1 MFNNVTTIRLFRDP
15 ITLGAA
21 AVLGGGQLASQGI
34 NALVQ
39 SGMNKKTREWNEKMY
54 GMQRQHALQDWQMQN
69 AYNSPE
75 QQMARL
81 KAAGLNPHLIYG
93 GGPGNVSQ
101 PVRSTDTKSWNPT
114 PPQFDLGA
122 VAKSALFAGVDLELK
137 NVQRDRIQE
146 LTQVARQQ
154 ALNQASQTAKNA
166 QATAKDKFQLDQA
179 KSLQGYVLEA
189 AKLGVKQQ
197 EASIQS
203 TLTNTQRT
211 TQQITTEALMQ
222 QPNLRLALAEI
233 DQRRANIAKTDA
245 ERYNIRQDT
254 RNKERTGILQQ
265 IEIDLREK
273 GINPNDPMYMR
284 VLGQAIDKPF
294 EELKNWW
301 NNIWKK

>member
-1 MFNNVTTIRLFRDP
+1 MFNNVTTIRLLREP
-15 ITLGAA
+15 ITIGTAA
-21 AVLGGGQLASQGI
+21 ILGGGQLASQGI

-54 GMQRQHALQDWQMQN
+54 GMQRQHSLQDWQMQN

-114 PPQFDLGA
+114 APQFDLGGA
-122 VAKSALFAGVDLELK
+122 AKSALFGAVDLELK
-137 NVQRDRIQE
+137 NIQKDRIAE

-154 ALNQASQTAKNA
+154 ALNQASQTAKNV
-166 QATAKDKFQLDQA
+166 QETAKSKFQLDQSKA
-179 KSLQGYVLEA
+179 LQSYVLEA

-197 EASIQS
+197 EANISS

-211 TQQITTEALMQ
+211 TQQIVTEALMQ
-222 QPNLRLALAEI
+222 QPNLKLALADI
-233 DQRRANIAKTDA
+233 DQRRANIAKTEE

-254 RNKERTGILQQ
+254 RNKERAGILQQ

-301 NNIWKK
+301 NKIWK

>member
-1 MFNNVTTIRLFRDP
+1 MGTILEP
-15 ITLGAA
+15 LIMAGSTL
-21 AVLGGGQLASQGI
+21 LGQGI
-34 NALVQ
+34 NAASQ
-39 SGMNKKTREWNEKMY
+39 SAMNKKTRQWNERMY
-54 GMQRQHALQDWQMQN
+54 ATQRKHALQDWQMQN

-101 PVRSTDTKSWNPT
+101 PVRSTDTKSWNPSA
-114 PPQFDLGA
+114 PQFDLGA
-122 VAKSALFAGVDLELK
+122 AAKSALFTGVDLELK
-137 NVQRDRIQE
+137 NIQRDRIQE

-154 ALNQASQTAKNA
+154 ALNQASQTAKNV
-166 QATAKDKFQLDQA
+166 QETAKSKFQLQQA
-179 KSLQGYVLEA
+179 ESLQGYVAEA

-197 EASIQS
+197 EANIQS

-211 TQQITTEALMQ
+211 TQQIVTEALMQ
-222 QPNLRLALAEI
+222 QPNLKLALAEI
-233 DQRRANIAKTDA
+233 DQRRANIAKTEE

-254 RNKERTGILQQ
+254 RNKERAGILQQ

-273 GINPNDPMYMR
+273 GINPNDPVYMR

-301 NNIWKK
+301 NKIWK

>member
-1 MFNNVTTIRLFRDP
+1 MPGPLVAPLIMAGS
-15 ITLGAA
+15 TL
-21 AVLGGGQLASQGI
+21 LGQGI
-34 NALVQ
+34 NAASQ
-39 SGMNKKTREWNEKMY
+39 SSMNKKTRQWNESMY
-54 GMQRQHALQDWQMQN
+54 GMQRKHALQDWQMQN

-101 PVRSTDTKSWNPT
+101 PVRSTDTKSWNPSA
-114 PPQFDLGA
+114 PQFDLA
-122 VAKSALFAGVDLELK
+122 AAAKSALFTGVDLELK
-137 NVQRDRIQE
+137 NIQRDRIQE

-154 ALNQASQTAKNA
+154 ALNQASQTAKNV
-166 QATAKDKFQLDQA
+166 QETAKSKFQLQQA
-179 KSLQGYVLEA
+179 ESLQGYVAEA

-197 EASIQS
+197 EANIQS
-203 TLTNTQRT
+203 TLTNTQRI
-211 TQQITTEALMQ
+211 TQQIVTESLMQ
-222 QPNLRLALAEI
+222 QPNLKLALAEI
-233 DQRRANIAKTDA
+233 DQRRANIARTEE

-273 GINPNDPMYMR
+273 GINPNDPVYMR

-301 NNIWKK
+301 NKIWK

>member
-1 MFNNVTTIRLFRDP
+1 MFNNVTTIRLFREP
-15 ITLGAA
+15 ITIGTAA
-21 AVLGGGQLASQGI
+21 ILGGGQLASQGI

-54 GMQRQHALQDWQMQN
+54 GMQRQHSLQDWQMQN

-93 GGPGNVSQ
+93 GGPG
-101 PVRSTDTKSWNPT
+101 K
-114 PPQFDLGA
+114 
-122 VAKSALFAGVDLELK
+122 AKSALFGAVDLELK
-137 NVQRDRIQE
+137 NIQKDRIAE

-154 ALNQASQTAKNA
+154 ALNQASQTAKNV
-166 QATAKDKFQLDQA
+166 QETAKSKFQLDQSKA
-179 KSLQGYVLEA
+179 LQSYVLEA

-197 EASIQS
+197 EANISS

-211 TQQITTEALMQ
+211 TQQIVTEALMQ
-222 QPNLRLALAEI
+222 QPNLKLALADI
-233 DQRRANIAKTDA
+233 DQRRANIAKTEE

-254 RNKERTGILQQ
+254 RNKERAGILQQ

-301 NNIWKK
+301 NKIWK

>member
-1 MFNNVTTIRLFRDP
+1 MPGPLVAPLIMAGS
-15 ITLGAA
+15 TL
-21 AVLGGGQLASQGI
+21 LGQGI
-34 NALVQ
+34 NAASQ
-39 SGMNKKTREWNEKMY
+39 SGMNKKTRQWNERMY

-101 PVRSTDTKSWNPT
+101 PVRSTDTKSWNPSA
-114 PPQFDLGA
+114 PQFDLGSA
-122 VAKSALFAGVDLELK
+122 AKSALFTGVDLELK
-137 NVQRDRIQE
+137 NAQKDRIQE

-154 ALNQASQTAKNA
+154 ALQQASQTAKNV
-166 QATAKDKFQLDQA
+166 QETARSKFELDKA
-179 KSLQGYVLEA
+179 KSTLGYTLDVA
-189 AKLGVKQQ
+189 RLGVKKM
-197 EASIQS
+197 EADIQS

-211 TQQITTEALMQ
+211 TQQIVTEALMQ
-222 QPNLRLALAEI
+222 QPNLKLALAEI
-233 DQRRANIAKTDA
+233 DQRRANIAKTEE

-254 RNKERTGILQQ
+254 RNKERAGILQQ

-273 GINPNDPMYMR
+273 GINPNDPVYMR

-301 NNIWKK
+301 NKIWK

>member
-1 MFNNVTTIRLFRDP
+1 MPGPLVAPLIMAGS
-15 ITLGAA
+15 TL
-21 AVLGGGQLASQGI
+21 LGQGI
-34 NALVQ
+34 NAASQ
-39 SGMNKKTREWNEKMY
+39 SGMNKKTRQWNERMY
-54 GMQRQHALQDWQMQN
+54 GMQRKHALQDWQMQN

-101 PVRSTDTKSWNPT
+101 PVRSTDTKSWNPSA
-114 PPQFDLGA
+114 PQFDLGA
-122 VAKSALFAGVDLELK
+122 AAKSALFTGVDLELK
-137 NVQRDRIQE
+137 NIQRDRIQE

-154 ALNQASQTAKNA
+154 ALNQASQTAKNV
-166 QATAKDKFQLDQA
+166 QETAKSKFQLQQA
-179 KSLQGYVLEA
+179 ESLQSYVAEA

-197 EASIQS
+197 EANLQS

-211 TQQITTEALMQ
+211 TQQIVTEALMQ
-222 QPNLRLALAEI
+222 QPNLNLALAEI
-233 DQRRANIAKTDA
+233 DQRRANIAKTEE

-265 IEIDLREK
+265 LEIDLREK
-273 GINPNDPMYMR
+273 GINPNDPAYMR

-301 NNIWKK
+301 NKIWK

>member
-1 MFNNVTTIRLFRDP
+1 MFNNVTTIRLFREP
-15 ITLGAA
+15 ITIGTAA
-21 AVLGGGQLASQGI
+21 ILGGGQLASQGI

-54 GMQRQHALQDWQMQN
+54 GMQRQHSLQDWQMQN

-114 PPQFDLGA
+114 APQFDLGGA
-122 VAKSALFAGVDLELK
+122 AKSALFGAVDLELK
-137 NVQRDRIQE
+137 NIQKDRIAE

-154 ALNQASQTAKNA
+154 ALNQASQTAKNV
-166 QATAKDKFQLDQA
+166 QETAKSKFQLDQSKA
-179 KSLQGYVLEA
+179 LQSYVLEA

-197 EASIQS
+197 EANISS

-211 TQQITTEALMQ
+211 TQQIVTEALMQ
-222 QPNLRLALAEI
+222 QPNLKLALADI
-233 DQRRANIAKTDA
+233 DQRRANTAKTEE

-254 RNKERTGILQQ
+254 RNKERAGILQQ

-301 NNIWKK
+301 NKIWK

>member
-1 MFNNVTTIRLFRDP
+1 MPGPLVAPLIMAGS
-15 ITLGAA
+15 TL
-21 AVLGGGQLASQGI
+21 LGQGI
-34 NALVQ
+34 NAASQ
-39 SGMNKKTREWNEKMY
+39 SGMNKKTRQWNERMY

-101 PVRSTDTKSWNPT
+101 PVRSTDTKSWNPSA
-114 PPQFDLGA
+114 PQFDLGA
-122 VAKSALFAGVDLELK
+122 AAKSALFTGVDLELK
-137 NVQRDRIQE
+137 NAQKDRIQE

-154 ALNQASQTAKNA
+154 ALQQASQTAKNV
-166 QATAKDKFQLDQA
+166 QETARSKFELDKA
-179 KSLQGYVLEA
+179 KSTLGYTLDVA
-189 AKLGVKQQ
+189 RLGVKKM
-197 EASIQS
+197 EADIQS

-211 TQQITTEALMQ
+211 TQQIVTEALMQ
-222 QPNLRLALAEI
+222 QPNLKLALAEI
-233 DQRRANIAKTDA
+233 DQRRANIAKTEE

-254 RNKERTGILQQ
+254 RNKERAGILQQ

-273 GINPNDPMYMR
+273 GINPNDPVYMR

-301 NNIWKK
+301 NKIWK

>member
-1 MFNNVTTIRLFRDP
+1 MFNNVTTIRLFREP
-15 ITLGAA
+15 ITIGTAA
-21 AVLGGGQLASQGI
+21 ILGGGQLASQGI

-54 GMQRQHALQDWQMQN
+54 GMQRQHSLQDWQMQN

-114 PPQFDLGA
+114 APQFDLGGA
-122 VAKSALFAGVDLELK
+122 AKSALFGAVDLELK
-137 NVQRDRIQE
+137 NIQKDRIAE

-154 ALNQASQTAKNA
+154 ALNQASQTAKNV
-166 QATAKDKFQLDQA
+166 QETAKSKFQLDQSKA
-179 KSLQGYVLEA
+179 LQSYVLEA

-197 EASIQS
+197 EANISS

-211 TQQITTEALMQ
+211 TQQIVTEALMQ
-222 QPNLRLALAEI
+222 QPNLKLALAHI
-233 DQRRANIAKTDA
+233 DQIRANIAKTEE

-254 RNKERTGILQQ
+254 RNKERAGILQQ

-301 NNIWKK
+301 NKIWK

>member
-1 MFNNVTTIRLFRDP
+1 MPGPLVAPLIMAGS
-15 ITLGAA
+15 TL
-21 AVLGGGQLASQGI
+21 LGQGI
-34 NALVQ
+34 NAASQ
-39 SGMNKKTREWNEKMY
+39 SGMNKKTRQWNESMY

-101 PVRSTDTKSWNPT
+101 PVRSTDTKSWNPSA
-114 PPQFDLGA
+114 PQFDLGA
-122 VAKSALFAGVDLELK
+122 AAKSALFTGVDLELK
-137 NVQRDRIQE
+137 NIQRDRIQE

-154 ALNQASQTAKNA
+154 ALNQASQTAKNV
-166 QATAKDKFQLDQA
+166 QETAKSKFQLQQA
-179 KSLQGYVLEA
+179 ESLQGYVAEA

-197 EASIQS
+197 EANIQS
-203 TLTNTQRT
+203 SLTNTQRT
-211 TQQITTEALMQ
+211 TQQIVTEALMQ
-222 QPNLRLALAEI
+222 QPNLKLVLAEI
-233 DQRRANIAKTDA
+233 DQRRANIAKTEE

-254 RNKERTGILQQ
+254 RNKERAGILQQ

-273 GINPNDPMYMR
+273 GINPNDPVYMR

-301 NNIWKK
+301 NKIWK

>member
-1 MFNNVTTIRLFRDP
+1 MFNNVTTIRLFREP
-15 ITLGAA
+15 ITIGTAA
-21 AVLGGGQLASQGI
+21 ILGGGQLASQGI

-54 GMQRQHALQDWQMQN
+54 GMQRQHSLQDWQMQN

-114 PPQFDLGA
+114 APQFDLGGA
-122 VAKSALFAGVDLELK
+122 AKSALFGAVDLELK
-137 NVQRDRIQE
+137 NIQRDRIAE

-154 ALNQASQTAKNA
+154 ALNQASQTAKNV
-166 QATAKDKFQLDQA
+166 QETAKSKFQLDQA
-179 KSLQGYVLEA
+179 NALQSYVLEA
-189 AKLGVKQQ
+189 ARLGVKQQ
-197 EASIQS
+197 EANISS

-211 TQQITTEALMQ
+211 TQQIVTEALMQ
-222 QPNLRLALAEI
+222 QPNLKLALADI
-233 DQRRANIAKTDA
+233 DQRRANIAKTEE

-254 RNKERTGILQQ
+254 RNKERAGILQQ

-301 NNIWKK
+301 NKIWK

>member
-1 MFNNVTTIRLFRDP
+1 MPGPLVAPLIMAGS
-15 ITLGAA
+15 TL
-21 AVLGGGQLASQGI
+21 LGQGI
-34 NALVQ
+34 NAASQ
-39 SGMNKKTREWNEKMY
+39 SGMNKKTRQWNESMY
-54 GMQRQHALQDWQMQN
+54 AMQRKHALQDWQMQN

-81 KAAGLNPHLIYG
+81 IAAGLNPHLIYG

-101 PVRSTDTKSWNPT
+101 PVRSTDTKSWNPSA
-114 PPQFDLGA
+114 PQFDLGA
-122 VAKSALFAGVDLELK
+122 AAKSALFTGIDLELK
-137 NVQRDRIQE
+137 NIQRDRIQE

-154 ALNQASQTAKNA
+154 ALNQASQTAKNV
-166 QATAKDKFQLDQA
+166 QETAKSKFQLQQA
-179 KSLQGYVLEA
+179 ESLQGYVAEA

-197 EASIQS
+197 EANIQS

-211 TQQITTEALMQ
+211 TQQIVTEALMQ
-222 QPNLRLALAEI
+222 QPNLKLALAEI
-233 DQRRANIAKTDA
+233 DQRRANIAKTEE

-273 GINPNDPMYMR
+273 GINPNDPVYMR

-301 NNIWKK
+301 NKIWK

>member
-1 MFNNVTTIRLFRDP
+1 MPGPLLAPALIAGSQL
-15 ITLGAA
+15 LG
-21 AVLGGGQLASQGI
+21 QGI
-34 NALVQ
+34 NALSQ
-39 SGMNKKTREWNEKMY
+39 SGMNKKTREWNERMY
-54 GMQRQHALQDWQMQN
+54 GTQRQHALQDWQMQN

-114 PPQFDLGA
+114 APQFDLGTA
-122 VAKSALFAGVDLELK
+122 AKSALFTGVDLELK
-137 NVQRDRIQE
+137 NIQRDRIQE

-154 ALNQASQTAKNA
+154 ALNQASQTAKNV
-166 QATAKDKFQLDQA
+166 QETARSKFQLQQA
-179 KSLQGYVLEA
+179 ESLQGYVAEA

-197 EASIQS
+197 EASLQS

-211 TQQITTEALMQ
+211 TQQIVTEALMQ
-222 QPNLRLALAEI
+222 QPNLKLALADI
-233 DQRRANIAKTDA
+233 DQRRANTAKTEE

-254 RNKERTGILQQ
+254 RNKERAGILQQ

-301 NNIWKK
+301 NKIWK